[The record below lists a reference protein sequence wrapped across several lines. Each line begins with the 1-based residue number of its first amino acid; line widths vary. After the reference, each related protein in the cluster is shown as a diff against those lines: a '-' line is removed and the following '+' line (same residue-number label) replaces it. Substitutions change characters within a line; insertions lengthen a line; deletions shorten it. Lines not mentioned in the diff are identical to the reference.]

1 MNPNGIQMSQNARLQ
16 IERAMALSVELGLL
30 TQVYNNRLSQ
40 LLREHDVTFP
50 QFTILDYILR
60 TGADGTTVSQIS
72 DGVEV
77 LQPAVTKTV
86 KKFSDRGYLTV
97 SSVSNDKRQKNIVMT
112 AEGAGFI
119 GRLRSA
125 LLPDVLNCF
134 EDWAEDRLNRFNAD
148 LVTFREWLEENR
160 V

>member
-1 MNPNGIQMSQNARLQ
+1 MSQNARLKL
-16 IERAMALSVELGLL
+16 ERAMALSVELGLL
-30 TQVYNNRLSQ
+30 TQVYNNRLAQ

-50 QFTILDYILR
+50 QFTILEYILR
-60 TGADGTTVSQIS
+60 TGETGTTVSQIS
-72 DGVEV
+72 DVVEV

-86 KKFSDRGYLTV
+86 KKFSDRHYLLVT
-97 SSVSNDKRQKNIVMT
+97 SISNDKRQKNIVMT

-119 GRLRSA
+119 GRLRAA
-125 LLPDVLNCF
+125 LLPDVLTCF
-134 EDWAEDRLNRFNAD
+134 EDWSEDRLDRFSAD